1 MKELK
6 KTDTTIICGF
16 FSPSEKLLGLY
27 TMWKPVTRDSNKY
40 QKSDAKSAMQF
51 SF

>member
-6 KTDTTIICGF
+6 KTDTTIICAF
-16 FSPSEKLLGLY
+16 FSPSEKLY

-40 QKSDAKSAMQF
+40 QKTDAKSAMQF